1 MGSPIIDEFD
11 LRLSR
16 VERWAIIHTIQTQ
29 SVAEHCY
36 NVALIADRLAVH
48 CLGITDPGTL
58 YNINRWALRHDKLE
72 ATTGD
77 VPTIVKDCL
86 DESTLTDRYSDF
98 VVDGG
103 NYEPGVR
110 NIVKI
115 ADRLDA
121 ILFLALEES
130 MGNKTVRDIRE
141 SIEIDLHKRI
151 NMWYDGDRRILLIA
165 NVRDM
170 MRSLFGPVT
179 DEPEMMQQH
188 YDRRGYGSASALSS
202 SVNVGVGVS
211 D

>member
-11 LRLSR
+11 LRLAR

-98 VVDGG
+98 VTDGG
-103 NYEPGVR
+103 NYEQRVR

-141 SIEIDLHKRI
+141 SIEADLWRRID
-151 NMWYDGDRRILLIA
+151 MWYSDET
-165 NVRDM
+165 RDTLVKTIGEVL
-170 MRSLFGPVT
+170 RSLFGPAS

-188 YDRRGYGSASALSS
+188 YDRRGHGSS
-202 SVNVGVGVS
+202 STTSSFVSIGVGVS